1 MIENAKKLFDAVTK
15 KFGSSSN
22 ALQLSGGSGT
32 GYAPSQPGLVE
43 SQDEVSLALRTG
55 STDSRGILTG
65 VGFFVGA
72 VGILLVLLPNLFGT
86 PYSSNLDWWVF
97 FLSVLVIIAPAIWE
111 ISRPPMLPVVFNRRT
126 REIYYDQKGE
136 LYYSEWDD
144 IEAVAYEYRIV
155 NQYSG
160 AIIHGN
166 LEIVLRKFGDPDDRI
181 VLNLSGVP
189 AGKRLPTLLSFWEYL
204 RSYMTVGPWFDETGN
219 KTEFKNSFIERN
231 LKSSDI
237 SFLDLVLDSKRTLG
251 RERREGEGVSGAA
264 FLSWVTSYMLFLP
277 AFGMEFVQKIDRKKA
292 RKHWPEVVQERLDPN
307 GPTTRLIDIE
317 EDYMAQKQK
326 ELDELHERMRKTLPR

>member
-1 MIENAKKLFDAVTK
+1 M
-15 KFGSSSN
+15 
-22 ALQLSGGSGT
+22 
-32 GYAPSQPGLVE
+32 
-43 SQDEVSLALRTG
+43 
-55 STDSRGILTG
+55 
-65 VGFFVGA
+65 GA

-111 ISRPPMLPVVFNRRT
+111 VSRPPRLPVVFNRRT

-144 IEAVAYEYRIV
+144 IEAVAYEYTIV

-189 AGKRLPTLLSFWEYL
+189 AGKRLPTLLSFWES
-204 RSYMTVGPWFDETGN
+204 RD
-219 KTEFKNSFIERN
+219 NSLSTRKDSENSAALYNLANLLKDINRQDAVVILER
-231 LKSSDI
+231 D
-237 SFLDLVLDSKRTLG
+237 
-251 RERREGEGVSGAA
+251 
-264 FLSWVTSYMLFLP
+264 
-277 AFGMEFVQKIDRKKA
+277 
-292 RKHWPEVVQERLDPN
+292 
-307 GPTTRLIDIE
+307 
-317 EDYMAQKQK
+317 
-326 ELDELHERMRKTLPR
+326 MR